1 MVNVHCYNDSDKLSF
16 GEAGFTFSLTG
27 GGTSVTNSFTWD
39 PMADNSDM
47 APNPGLGTP
56 VQLAAP
62 FTDDKVFA
70 RIDATSRARA
80 TRFRSWIT

>member
-1 MVNVHCYNDSDKLSF
+1 
-16 GEAGFTFSLTG
+16 
-27 GGTSVTNSFTWD
+27 
-39 PMADNSDM
+39 MADNSDM